1 MKKVFYVL
9 MALVM
14 VMASVAGCA
23 APAAEEPVEA
33 PTEEVEAVEE
43 APADDVKTIAYIGYG
58 LTNEMSVWM
67 FSEMTKQI
75 ENYPNME
82 LKLFDGNLDPE
93 TQVQQMEN
101 AIGMG
106 VDFIM
111 ITTVDQQ
118 AVLPACDAAREAGIG
133 VMVVGNSAVDETPAV
148 DIDAKLMGVQPAE
161 YAMSLMQEGQVGLLL
176 GTVGNAHSD
185 ARHAGYLEVLAN
197 YPGIEIV
204 DTQYANWMT
213 DEAMRITEDW
223 LIKFPEMKAVFAMC
237 DTMAMGA
244 YEAAKAA
251 GREDTMIF
259 TGADGLLDAC
269 NAVKAGTMNATV
281 LQNAQDY
288 VKVALEYVDGWFKGE
303 EIPAY
308 TALEPILITPD
319 NVDEVISV
327 HESVKDTEINF

>member
-1 MKKVFYVL
+1 MKKVFHVL
-9 MALVM
+9 MAILM
-14 VMASVAGCA
+14 VIAAVAGCA
-23 APAAEEPVEA
+23 APAADAPAADEPVE
-33 PTEEVEAVEE
+33 V
-43 APADDVKTIAYIGYG
+43 PADDVKTIAYIGYG

-111 ITTVDQQ
+111 ITTVDQE

-133 VMVVGNSAVDETPAV
+133 VMVVGNSAIDETPAV
-148 DIDAKLMGVQPAE
+148 DIDAKLMGVLPAE
-161 YAMSLMQEGQVGLLL
+161 YAMTLMQEGQVGLLL

-185 ARHAGYLEVLAN
+185 ARHEGYLEVLAN

-204 DTQYANWMT
+204 DTQYANWMA

-223 LIKFPEMKAVFAMC
+223 LIKFPDMKGVFAMC

-251 GREDTMIF
+251 GREDMMIF

-281 LQNAQDY
+281 LQNAQEY
-288 VKVALEYVDGWFKGE
+288 VKVALEYVDGYFNGK

-308 TALEPILITPD
+308 TALDPILITPE
-319 NVDEVISV
+319 NVDEIISV
-327 HESVKDTEINF
+327 HESVKDTEIEF